1 MNRKCIR
8 SYAFLDLETTG
19 LPAMEFNK
27 TKITEICV
35 VSVSKDSLLNTEK
48 HELPRVLSKLSFCVN
63 PCKQISSE
71 STRITG
77 LDNFMLENETK
88 FDENFVKLL
97 NHFLLQLP
105 QPVCLVAHNGDRF
118 DFPIMQRQLKTLSM
132 TLPDDTLCMDS
143 LLFFRLYEDYLERE
157 KLDEPKPL
165 PDELP
170 VENYLTETIP
180 SSDAAIETKILTI
193 DEISPV
199 EVTSSNDTQLLR
211 QIIEPS
217 SSTDMLTDIVDINE
231 TLSAEDVKA
240 KQIVN
245 ESTPSDRKT
254 LAKKELFSKRL
265 SSYGSNS
272 VTPGSKR
279 VLFTPQNGNSS
290 DSPSKRMKFTLTAV
304 HERFFGCEPNQ
315 SHYAE
320 NDVLALLK
328 CAVASKLEFIEYAAV
343 NAKLFKEIRPL
354 GM

>member
-19 LPAMEFNK
+19 LPAIEFNK
-27 TKITEICV
+27 TKITEISV
-35 VSVSKDSLLNTEK
+35 VSASKDSLLNTEK
-48 HELPRVLSKLSFCVN
+48 NELPRVLNKLSFCVN
-63 PCKQISSE
+63 PCRQISSE

-77 LDNFMLENETK
+77 LDNFMLENESK

-118 DFPIMQRQLKTLSM
+118 DFPIMQRQLKTLNM

-143 LLFFRLYEDYLERE
+143 LLFFRSYEDYLERE

-170 VENYLTETIP
+170 VENDLTETIP
-180 SSDAAIETKILTI
+180 RCDAAVETTILTTV
-193 DEISPV
+193 EKSPVV
-199 EVTSSNDTQLLR
+199 EVTSSNDVQLLN

-217 SSTDMLTDIVDINE
+217 SSTDQLTDINE
-231 TLSAEDVKA
+231 TLSTEDVKA

-254 LAKKELFSKRL
+254 LVKKELFSKRW
-265 SSYGSNS
+265 SAYSGSNS

-279 VLFTPQNGNSS
+279 VLFTPQNGNSTV
-290 DSPSKRMKFTLTAV
+290 SPSKRMKFTLTAV
-304 HERFFGCEPNQ
+304 HERFFGREPNQ

-328 CAVASKLEFIEYAAV
+328 CAVASKLEFIEYAAE
-343 NAKLFKEIRPL
+343 NAKLFKDIQPL